1 MYLFQKVLTHSSY
14 PQKDEPNDFH
24 ELEIALTKV
33 IEICLENED
42 VSKFDSFVN
51 QGLGFVG

>member
-1 MYLFQKVLTHSSY
+1 MYFFQKVLTHSSY
-14 PQKDEPNDFH
+14 PQKDEPNYFH
-24 ELEIALTKV
+24 ELEIS
-33 IEICLENED
+33 LENED